1 MLNPYFPKTTV
12 WRDWNKQIFTLNAE
26 KITINLP
33 NTQMNLKDTF
43 NFYKDKDL
51 NKAVANHPSHQ
62 MTSDRH
68 LSS

>member
-26 KITINLP
+26 KITINLS

-43 NFYKDKDL
+43 NFYKEKDL
-51 NKAVANHPSHQ
+51 NKAVVNHPFHQ
-62 MTSDRH
+62 MISDKH